1 MSRTEDRKTKR
12 DLERIV
18 RKAKEDMMKWMLEA
32 GYEPNSQE
40 AAAWKEGYI
49 AGVNRASDN

>member
-49 AGVNRASDN
+49 AGVNRASNN